1 MPSAL
6 FDNGV
11 NDVMIAT
18 LLFPPKCNPQE
29 LGFCFFLGLTIDQHF
44 KEIDSA
50 HLHPDLWEPRALI
63 RAEMGPA
70 VSSPGRARLL
80 QNTVRAAADSVLQL
94 PRPARKRPKLLF

>member
-11 NDVMIAT
+11 NDVMIAS
-18 LLFPPKCNPQE
+18 LLFPPKLQSSRAGI
-29 LGFCFFLGLTIDQHF
+29 LFFFLGLAIDQHF

-80 QNTVRAAADSVLQL
+80 QNTVKSSS
-94 PRPARKRPKLLF
+94 